1 DDKRNGSDAGEAKA
15 QPLSAVKRMHGEFL
29 GSMVSATPAQRPIR
43 ASNDHDVVIIDRRF
57 DFCNEAALS
66 E

>member
-1 DDKRNGSDAGEAKA
+1 
-15 QPLSAVKRMHGEFL
+15 
-29 GSMVSATPAQRPIR
+29 MVSGTPAQRSIR

-57 DFCNEAALS
+57 DFCNGVALS